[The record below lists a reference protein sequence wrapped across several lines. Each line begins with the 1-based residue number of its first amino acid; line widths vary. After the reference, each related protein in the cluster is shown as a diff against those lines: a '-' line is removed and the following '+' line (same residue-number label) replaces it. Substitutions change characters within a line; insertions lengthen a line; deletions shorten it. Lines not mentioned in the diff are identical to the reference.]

1 MSVVGMLLLGRPA
14 SRCSLH
20 RVRLAFESED
30 MAGSVSIGGT
40 LALRG
45 GSNLVGRV

>member
-1 MSVVGMLLLGRPA
+1 MSVVGILPLVPPA

-30 MAGSVSIGGT
+30 MACSVSIGGT
-40 LALRG
+40 LALLG
-45 GSNLVGRV
+45 GSNRVGGV